1 MQVVV
6 CAAGEGGREGG
17 GCTNSGRRQ
26 KAVAEAGVWGLGAEG
41 CEHAMIM
48 RLGRPTEGVGG
59 ALAAGKGK
67 AEERAV
73 VSLCVG
79 AGHAM
84 MNIGGVAG
92 RNW

>member
-1 MQVVV
+1 MKRQDRVRVQKSRV
-6 CAAGEGGREGG
+6 GMRIAGCRGEMTVGRW
-17 GCTNSGRRQ
+17 R
-26 KAVAEAGVWGLGAEG
+26 
-41 CEHAMIM
+41 
-48 RLGRPTEGVGG
+48 GVGG

-67 AEERAV
+67 VEERAV

-92 RNW
+92 SNW